1 MSILQRLA
9 ISLFALTLSGAAAFA
24 ADAPKGGSPVQDS
37 PGKVA
42 VDEADLHY
50 GKLYAQARALYREGP
65 ARAPEIIKLLKEQI
79 RLTPDNE
86 QAIYLL
92 GVTYFGTNDMQ
103 NALQQFDQ
111 GIALSGKRGEINA
124 EVLFYKART
133 LFYLGRCTE
142 AKQMLDAYS
151 AFWQDGG
158 RLQGR
163 YEQLYPEVERQCGGK
178 MQ

>member
-1 MSILQRLA
+1 MSIPHRA
-9 ISLFALTLSGAAAFA
+9 LFFFTLLLSAGAAFA
-24 ADAPKGGSPVQDS
+24 NDAPKGNAAVKDP
-37 PGKVA
+37 PGIA
-42 VDEADLHY
+42 VDDADLQY

-65 ARAPEIIKLLKEQI
+65 AHAPEIIKLLKEQI
-79 RLTPDNE
+79 RLTPTNE

-111 GIALSGKRGEINA
+111 GIALAGKRGELNG
-124 EVLFYKART
+124 ELLFYKART
-133 LFYLGRCTE
+133 LFYLGRCVE

-158 RLQGR
+158 RLQVR
-163 YEQLYPEVERQCGGK
+163 YEQLYPEVERQCGK
-178 MQ
+178 NQ